1 MIINQSCLSSGWE
14 PGLRVSDNS
23 VALVLET
30 NPTDCHKGRMM
41 TQKGGRK
48 AAGEGGGT
56 SMSERWLHPG
66 EVTVAVLEHR

>member
-14 PGLRVSDNS
+14 PGLRLSDNS

-48 AAGEGGGT
+48 AAAGEGGRDFHARTMFAAWRSDCCG
-56 SMSERWLHPG
+56 P
-66 EVTVAVLEHR
+66 

>member
-48 AAGEGGGT
+48 AAAGEGGAGLPCEKDVC
-56 SMSERWLHPG
+56 S
-66 EVTVAVLEHR
+66 LEK